1 MNTQFFR
8 LAETQRSTISFH
20 VDGHPRTALAG
31 DTVLTAVLTSG
42 NYLRHAE
49 FSGHPRAGFCL
60 MGACQDCWMWLASG
74 QRIRACTTLL
84 APGMQLLTSPGE
96 QP

>member
-1 MNTQFFR
+1 MSTQFLR
-8 LAETQRSTISFH
+8 LAETQRSTIPFH
-20 VDGHPRTALAG
+20 VDGHPCTGLAG

-42 NYLRHAE
+42 SCVRHSDFGGQA
-49 FSGHPRAGFCL
+49 RAGFCL

-84 APGMQLLTSPGE
+84 APGMQLLTYPGT